1 MYGDV
6 NVTVEDGNLGRS
18 SSTGSGVQFKIGIS
32 NIESTTPILI
42 TGSMD
47 AKKIKEK
54 VGNTPLADACIDSVE
69 NGAATIYCIPV
80 KATTDGTIGE
90 VKAVKTGEGT
100 LEVSGKPNNALYTL
114 SPVSD
119 RLQLYPSFTK
129 SSTTLGGASWRMIPC
144 VT

>member
-32 NIESTTPILI
+32 NIESATPILI

-80 KATTDGTIGE
+80 KAEYRGQVQGLIHDQSS
-90 VKAVKTGEGT
+90 TGST
-100 LEVSGKPNNALYTL
+100 LFIEPQTEPSGK
-114 SPVSD
+114 SRQS
-119 RLQLYPSFTK
+119 RQEREPSK
-129 SSTTLGGASWRMIPC
+129 
-144 VT
+144 

>member
-32 NIESTTPILI
+32 NIESATPILI

-69 NGAATIYCIPV
+69 NGAATIYCIRAAFRRTVNGIFPEQAYADHNSEC
-80 KATTDGTIGE
+80 KDGVPG
-90 VKAVKTGEGT
+90 VCKLLRG
-100 LEVSGKPNNALYTL
+100 LL
-114 SPVSD
+114 SED
-119 RLQLYPSFTK
+119 GWK
-129 SSTTLGGASWRMIPC
+129 MAA
-144 VT
+144 

>member
-32 NIESTTPILI
+32 NIESATPILI

-100 LEVSGKPNNALYTL
+100 LEVSGKPNNAYQKTE
-114 SPVSD
+114 V
-119 RLQLYPSFTK
+119 
-129 SSTTLGGASWRMIPC
+129 M
-144 VT
+144 

>member
-47 AKKIKEK
+47 AMCMWKRESEI
-54 VGNTPLADACIDSVE
+54 L
-69 NGAATIYCIPV
+69 IY
-80 KATTDGTIGE
+80 D
-90 VKAVKTGEGT
+90 
-100 LEVSGKPNNALYTL
+100 
-114 SPVSD
+114 
-119 RLQLYPSFTK
+119 
-129 SSTTLGGASWRMIPC
+129 
-144 VT
+144 

>member
-69 NGAATIYCIPV
+69 NGAATIYCIRSRQPQ
-80 KATTDGTIGE
+80 TE
-90 VKAVKTGEGT
+90 P
-100 LEVSGKPNNALYTL
+100 SGK
-114 SPVSD
+114 SRQS
-119 RLQLYPSFTK
+119 RQEREPSK
-129 SSTTLGGASWRMIPC
+129 
-144 VT
+144 

>member
-6 NVTVEDGNLGRS
+6 NVNVEDGNLGRS

-32 NIESTTPILI
+32 NIENTTPILI

-69 NGAATIYCIPV
+69 NGALSNLLHP
-80 KATTDGTIGE
+80 GSRQPQ
-90 VKAVKTGEGT
+90 TGP
-100 LEVSGKPNNALYTL
+100 SGK
-114 SPVSD
+114 SRQS
-119 RLQLYPSFTK
+119 RQEREPSK
-129 SSTTLGGASWRMIPC
+129 
-144 VT
+144 

>member
-1 MYGDV
+1 
-6 NVTVEDGNLGRS
+6 
-18 SSTGSGVQFKIGIS
+18 
-32 NIESTTPILI
+32 
-42 TGSMD
+42 MD

-100 LEVSGKPNNALYTL
+100 LEVS
-114 SPVSD
+114 
-119 RLQLYPSFTK
+119 
-129 SSTTLGGASWRMIPC
+129 
-144 VT
+144 

>member
-32 NIESTTPILI
+32 NIESATPILI

-100 LEVSGKPNNALYTL
+100 LEVSGKPNNADTDFKYMHQHISKTCQNTMD
-114 SPVSD
+114 SIQS
-119 RLQLYPSFTK
+119 RCNK
-129 SSTTLGGASWRMIPC
+129 
-144 VT
+144 